1 MDAPKQQPFQN
12 RSEDPSTDTRFIQPC
27 DFRAAAR
34 LSNESTRALTSL
46 NESFARSLSNSLSAY
61 VRTDV
66 RVRMTGLDQLS
77 ARDHVA
83 AIPPFAYIASFPLN
97 SASSTMILSCEAN
110 LAFTM
115 IDLLLGG
122 KGIGIEGAQNF
133 SEIEEEI
140 MQDLASLLAQEAVRA
155 WGLSEASPTT
165 GSHLQPHAL
174 EELWPSEEKHVL
186 AKFEL
191 DIAEMTGKFELAVPA
206 SVAGLLIKQSKA
218 GQLKKKSSLR
228 FFPQANLRERILD
241 CDVVVAADLPSMRV
255 TVRDLVALQP
265 GFVLK
270 LHAPVRTPGALT
282 VEGQEIFEAVPVRN
296 GTKKA
301 AQVGRRVQPANWRK
315 E

>member
-206 SVAGLLIKQSKA
+206 SVAGPS
-218 GQLKKKSSLR
+218 GSSRKPTCGNAFSIAMWSSRPICLVCGLR
-228 FFPQANLRERILD
+228 FATWSRCSRALFSSFMRRSEPRE
-241 CDVVVAADLPSMRV
+241 
-255 TVRDLVALQP
+255 
-265 GFVLK
+265 
-270 LHAPVRTPGALT
+270 H
-282 VEGQEIFEAVPVRN
+282 
-296 GTKKA
+296 
-301 AQVGRRVQPANWRK
+301 
-315 E
+315 